1 MVLVYEYASRR
12 GGNGQCS
19 TRAFAVLQ
27 REGRALASICDI
39 ELMLVGDILG
49 GDTLQSEALDYV
61 IPLPNAIRGA
71 SLL

>member
-1 MVLVYEYASRR
+1 
-12 GGNGQCS
+12 
-19 TRAFAVLQ
+19 
-27 REGRALASICDI
+27 
-39 ELMLVGDILG
+39 MLVGDILG